1 MRYGVEFEFFS
12 PSRAH
17 LGISFLQ
24 GILHKEE
31 GDYNYAE
38 INIGFLFFFIEI
50 TLRKRAY

>member
-1 MRYGVEFEFFS
+1 MIYGIEFQFLS
-12 PSRAH
+12 PSRIH

-31 GDYNYAE
+31 GDYDYSE

-50 TLRKRAY
+50 TFRKRVE